1 MLIRFDPFREVDR
14 LMGQLAAAPAQALRS
29 FPMDAFRRGEQVI
42 VQLDLPGVDPGS
54 IDVTSERNVVSIR
67 AERRFERQEGDDVL
81 VAERPHGTFARQLS
95 LGENFDAEALQASYD
110 QGVLTITVPI
120 AQQAK
125 PRRIEVSA
133 GGQPQTIEGT
143 GTEARTGSAGS
154 GGEGGSPPPTPGT
167 PA

>member
-29 FPMDAFRRGEQVI
+29 FPMDAFRRGDEVVI
-42 VQLDLPGVDPGS
+42 QLDLPGVDPGS
-54 IDVTSERNVVSIR
+54 IDVTSERNVLSIR
-67 AERRFERQEGDDVL
+67 AERQLQRQEGDEVL
-81 VAERPHGTFARQLS
+81 VAERPQGSFNRQLS
-95 LGENFDAEALQASYD
+95 LGENLDTEALQASYD
-110 QGVLTITVPI
+110 QGVLTLRVPV

-143 GTEARTGSAGS
+143 STQTS
-154 GGEGGSPPPTPGT
+154 GGS
-167 PA
+167 